1 MPTQCPEQL
10 LYAETHEWIKIDGD
24 TATVGIT
31 NHAQEQLGDVVFVEL
46 PEVDTKYEAGQEVS
60 VVESVKAASDIYTP
74 VTGTITEVNTALEDS
89 PELVNEEPFKNGWLY
104 KIQINDATQM
114 QSLMSAKQYQNQIN
128 EE

>member
-89 PELVNEEPFKNGWLY
+89 PELVNDDPDGKGWLY
-104 KIQINDATQM
+104 KIEIKDATELKK
-114 QSLMSAKQYQNQIN
+114 LMNAKQYQNQIN
-128 EE
+128 